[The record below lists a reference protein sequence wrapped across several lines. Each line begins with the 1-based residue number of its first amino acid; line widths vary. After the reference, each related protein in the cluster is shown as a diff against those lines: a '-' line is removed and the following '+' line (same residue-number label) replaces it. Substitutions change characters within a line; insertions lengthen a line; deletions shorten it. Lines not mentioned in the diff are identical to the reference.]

1 MYIFICALLCTYAH
15 TARQVVADVN
25 GWSIT
30 EMYCGEIT
38 RQNEL
43 CFVQELAAVSH
54 FTFWFSPS
62 LRL

>member
-43 CFVQELAAVSH
+43 CFV
-54 FTFWFSPS
+54 
-62 LRL
+62 